1 VFIGIHANKLLR
13 VNRVHMALTV
23 HDLDHIESE
32 IGMALPSDVRNKYLE
47 SNGYVAPD
55 NSQLLFSYNID
66 PSADI
71 VEFNKY
77 LQSEEWLPEALEGLV
92 VVGIDGVGGNIGYD
106 HKIKKGVLW
115 YPVEG
120 EHYDQVLDS
129 VSEVWAKVIAEY
141 EENS

>member
-1 VFIGIHANKLLR
+1 
-13 VNRVHMALTV
+13 MALTV

>member
-1 VFIGIHANKLLR
+1 
-13 VNRVHMALTV
+13 MALTV

-55 NSQLLFSYNID
+55 NSQLLFSYNVG

-77 LQSEEWLPEALEGLV
+77 LQSEEWLPEALEELV

-120 EHYDQVLDS
+120 DHYDQILDS
-129 VSEVWAKVIAEY
+129 VSEVWAMVIAEY

>member
-1 VFIGIHANKLLR
+1 
-13 VNRVHMALTV
+13 MALTV

-55 NSQLLFSYNID
+55 NSQLLFSYNVD

-77 LQSEEWLPEALEGLV
+77 LQSEEWLPEALEELV

-120 EHYDQVLDS
+120 DHYDQILDS
-129 VSEVWAKVIAEY
+129 VSEVWAMVIAEY